1 MLRRYSIFAAAFAVM
16 LLGGLGAM
24 MLFAPAEKG
33 FAQCRETRI
42 AGGEG
47 AIGGPFTLTDHTGAT
62 VTQND
67 VIDGP
72 TLVYFG
78 YTYCPDVCP
87 YDNARNAQA
96 VDRLTEMG
104 HDVTPVFISVDHKRD
119 TVEQLAEYV
128 RFVHPDM
135 VGLTGTEAQ
144 LRDAAQEYRA
154 YYSFEDTDDAFYLI
168 DHTTFT
174 YLMMPGHGFVEL
186 FRRDVEPGTMADRVA
201 CFIENA

>member
-1 MLRRYSIFAAAFAVM
+1 MLRRYSLLAAVFSAV
-16 LLGGLGAM
+16 LLAGLGAM
-24 MLFAPAEKG
+24 MVFAPGAQG

-96 VDRLTEMG
+96 VDRLTELG

-119 TVEQLAEYV
+119 TVARLAEYV

-154 YYSFEDTDDAFYLI
+154 FYSFEDTDDEFYLI

-186 FRRDVEPGTMADRVA
+186 FRRDVEPGAMADRVA
-201 CFIENA
+201 CFIANA